1 MPREDE
7 DSRFAAMH
15 SSHLFKRSAQAKHKV
30 KVDERFKEVLKDK
43 KYVNVPGSVDKYGRK
58 RKSKSA
64 KEELKEFYTIEE
76 DEEEEKVEKEKKPGV
91 SMESRLDYLTKLSR
105 GDISGDSSDDDSD
118 DDSSSSDDDDEAED
132 ELADSNAKS
141 ALAIDDD
148 EVIEEEGGE
157 ATKRLAIQNCDWEN
171 LRAVDILNVLKSFC
185 PAGRVIKSLNIYAS
199 DFGMKRM
206 EEESKYGP
214 QGIWDSSG
222 IGADGDDDDDDDDD
236 EEEVYTGIDKINDDD
251 DDDDE
256 DEEEGANKN
265 SKKDKK
271 GDFRRKSGNIG
282 IVLQDDLVI
291 RGKAKPDSDHSSA
304 KREQESKRSTSSG
317 KSSDYDIVALRKYE
331 LSKLRYY
338 FAIAECDTTETA
350 NILYEQLDGVEL
362 EHSSMVFDLRFVPD
376 DISFADRPIKDSCQA
391 VPDNYKAPDFI
402 VNALQHTSIE
412 CSWDEGEKEREKKLT
427 NISSWRM
434 LNESDFQQYIASS
447 ASESDDDDDDKT
459 ARIRKL
465 LLGNDDGDDG
475 DDHDDF
481 FTKETNDD
489 DEIANNDDEESDGMT
504 FSYVP
509 NVGKELLQRMKDR
522 EKQETPW
529 EAKLRKMKE
538 KKQARKMKKMDNKS
552 DSDDDSDNLVGDE
565 DDQVDPNDINNLEFS
580 DDEADAKQKT
590 KSSKTTKSKAK
601 NTRIDTIDEERA
613 DGKKVASTDELEKL
627 LGSKNHD
634 TKEYD
639 MRAIIKQEKL
649 SKKKKK
655 HRGDNTSSAD
665 DFQIDLQDDR
675 FKALLDGDSRFGI
688 DTTSAEYKETKA
700 MKEVLKEQSKRRQQN
715 RGTSDSAPAQK
726 QDNQDTGNANKSIDQ
741 NLIDQLKRKFGNA
754 NNNQQKKK
762 RV

>member
-1 MPREDE
+1 MPREED

-15 SSHLFKRSAQAKHKV
+15 SSHLFKRSSQAKHKV
-30 KVDERFKEVLKDK
+30 KVDDRFKEVLQDK
-43 KYVNVPGSVDKYGRK
+43 KYVNVPGKVDKYGRK

-64 KEELKEFYTIEE
+64 KEELKEFYTIDEE
-76 DEEEEKVEKEKKPGV
+76 DGVDEKVEKVEKVEKGKKAGV
-91 SMESRLDYLTKLSR
+91 SMENRLDYLNKLSR

-118 DDSSSSDDDDEAED
+118 DSSSDDEDDEDDED
-132 ELADSNAKS
+132 EDEVVDSNTKS

-148 EVIEEEGGE
+148 EVIEDEGGE
-157 ATKRLAIQNCDWEN
+157 STRRLAIQNCDWEN
-171 LRAVDILNVLKSFC
+171 LKAVDILNVLKSFC
-185 PAGRVIKSLNIYAS
+185 PAGRTIRNLTIYAS

-206 EEESKYGP
+206 EEESRYGP
-214 QGIWDSSG
+214 QGIWESS
-222 IGADGDDDDDDDDD
+222 ADAEASRDDDD
-236 EEEVYTGIDKINDDD
+236 EEVYTGIDKINDDE
-251 DDDDE
+251 DE
-256 DEEEGANKN
+256 DEGSEEEETTKHG
-265 SKKDKK
+265 KKDTS
-271 GDFRRKSGNIG
+271 GDFRRKSGAVG
-282 IVLQDDLVI
+282 IVLQDDLVV
-291 RGKAKPDSDHSSA
+291 RGKAKPDRDRSSG
-304 KREQESKRSTSSG
+304 QESKG
-317 KSSDYDIVALRKYE
+317 GKAKSSDYDVVALRKYE

-338 FAIAECDTTETA
+338 FAIAECDNVETA

-376 DISFADRPIKDSCQA
+376 DITFDGRPVKDSCQV

-412 CSWDEGEKEREKKLT
+412 CSWDEGEREREKKLT

-447 ASESDDDDDDKT
+447 ASESEDDEEKT
-459 ARIRKL
+459 ALKRRL
-465 LLGNDDGDDG
+465 LLGNDDG

-481 FTKETNDD
+481 FTKEASDGDEVASDD
-489 DEIANNDDEESDGMT
+489 DEEAGNMT

-538 KKQARKMKKMDNKS
+538 KKQARKAKKTDENSDN
-552 DSDDDSDNLVGDE
+552 DSDNLVGDE
-565 DDQVDPNDINNLEFS
+565 DAQVDPAAVDNLEFS
-580 DDEADAKQKT
+580 DDEVEASSSSKK
-590 KSSKTTKSKAK
+590 KSSKSNKSKSKAK
-601 NTRIDTIDEERA
+601 PSADQSVEERA
-613 DGKKVASTDELEKL
+613 DGRRAASTDELEKL
-627 LGSKNHD
+627 LGPGKQD

-655 HRGDNTSSAD
+655 YRGDSGATTD
-665 DFQIDLQDDR
+665 EFHIDLQDDR
-675 FKALLDGDSRFGI
+675 FKALVDGDSRFGI

-700 MKEVLKEQSKRRQQN
+700 MKELLQEQSKRRQSKQS
-715 RGTSDSAPAQK
+715 TSDSAPRSAQESGASK
-726 QDNQDTGNANKSIDQ
+726 AVDQ
-741 NLIDQLKRKFGNA
+741 SLIDQLKRKFGTTKAATNES
-754 NNNQQKKK
+754 QKKK

>member
-1 MPREDE
+1 M
-7 DSRFAAMH
+7 
-15 SSHLFKRSAQAKHKV
+15 
-30 KVDERFKEVLKDK
+30 DERFREVLQDK
-43 KYVNVPGSVDKYGRK
+43 KYVNVPGGVDKYGRK

-76 DEEEEKVEKEKKPGV
+76 DEEVEKVEKEKKPGV
-91 SMESRLDYLTKLSR
+91 SMENRLDYLTKLSR
-105 GDISGDSSDDDSD
+105 GDISGDSSGDDSGD
-118 DDSSSSDDDDEAED
+118 DASSSDDDDESDD
-132 ELADSNAKS
+132 ERSDSNAKS

-148 EVIEEEGGE
+148 EIVEEEGGE

-171 LRAVDILNVLKSFC
+171 LRAVDILTVLKSFC
-185 PAGRVIKSLNIYAS
+185 PAGRAIRRLTIYAS
-199 DFGMKRM
+199 DFGIKRM

-214 QGIWDSSG
+214 QGIWDGSSM
-222 IGADGDDDDDDDDD
+222 GANRDDDDDD
-236 EEEVYTGIDKINDDD
+236 EGVYTGIDKINDDD
-251 DDDDE
+251 DDDEDDDDE
-256 DEEEGANKN
+256 VTNKHGKN
-265 SKKDKK
+265 DKS
-271 GDFRRKSGNIG
+271 GDFRRKSGSIG

-291 RGKAKPDSDHSSA
+291 RGKAKPDSDHDGA
-304 KREQESKRSTSSG
+304 KRDQGSKKSSTAG

-338 FAIAECDTTETA
+338 FAVAECDTAETA

-376 DISFADRPIKDSCQA
+376 DIQFAGRPIKDSCQV

-402 VNALQHTSIE
+402 VNALQHTSVE

-447 ASESDDDDDDKT
+447 ASESDDDDEHT
-459 ARIRKL
+459 ARVRKA
-465 LLGNDDGDDG
+465 LLGHVDGEDG
-475 DDHDDF
+475 EDGLDHDDF
-481 FTKETNDD
+481 FSKEMDD
-489 DEIANNDDEESDGMT
+489 GDEISNNDDETGDMT

-538 KKQARKMKKMDNKS
+538 KKQARKMKKTDNKI
-552 DSDDDSDNLVGDE
+552 DGDDDSDNLVGGE
-565 DDQVDPNDINNLEFS
+565 DDQVALDDVNNLEFS
-580 DDEADAKQKT
+580 DDEVDAKHKK
-590 KSSKTTKSKAK
+590 KSSKMTKSKPK
-601 NTRIDTIDEERA
+601 NVRNRVVDEERV
-613 DGKKVASTDELEKL
+613 DGKKVVSTDELENL
-627 LGSKNHD
+627 LGSDHHD

-655 HRGDNTSSAD
+655 HRGDNPSSPD
-665 DFQIDLQDDR
+665 NFQLDLQDDR

-700 MKEVLKEQSKRRQQN
+700 MKELLKEQSKRRQNN
-715 RGTSDSAPAQK
+715 RETSASAPTQT
-726 QDNQDTGNANKSIDQ
+726 QDNPDPNTNKLIDQ
-741 NLIDQLKRKFGNA
+741 NLIVQLKRKFGSAKNSH
-754 NNNQQKKK
+754 QKKK
-762 RV
+762 RE